1 MRTVNVNDLGLC
13 LSNVNKKVLSVLGYN
28 VNFIIL
34 TLFQDL
40 QERAVMN
47 LSFSSLWKK
56 TEKTINDFNIYSIC
70 FSISFSLDPSEFTQI
85 KIFRAS
91 SMLQWKGQK
100 RTEFFSLPFLRT
112 KNIKEQW
119 AGLNIPGFFH
129 FAPNSERLSLL
140 ICPLTLRELHFSPI
154 FFWLVFTLTTP
165 FTL

>member
-1 MRTVNVNDLGLC
+1 MKSLCHNLPSSRNFPFWTHLLADWLAWSNLWINALVHLVSFFWLCCVEKHLC

-28 VNFIIL
+28 ANFIIL

-47 LSFSSLWKK
+47 LPFSSLWKK

-100 RTEFFSLPFLRT
+100 RNEFFSFPFLRT
-112 KNIKEQW
+112 KNIKE
-119 AGLNIPGFFH
+119 
-129 FAPNSERLSLL
+129 
-140 ICPLTLRELHFSPI
+140 
-154 FFWLVFTLTTP
+154 
-165 FTL
+165 